1 MRRFSAFSS
10 LHSFFPHFFNTVEPL
25 YNEVLGTMKITL
37 LYQVSCYIRVKKQ
50 RNIKSW
56 DQQIDLVI
64 RGFCYIR
71 PLYNEVP
78 LYHQYL
84 SLEGLC
90 VPVTRKQTG
99 SHSFPFCSAFILYA
113 YLMPFTVWPLADA
126 GCFAGCALGGASQT
140 QNIVSMV
147 TAPHAPGGLSVSV
160 RTQGFMSHSLPD
172 SSHIQAFSS
181 LCLFIYRILFVFK
194 SAVQCPLNNYWI
206 AFINSVYIVHFSLCP
221 FSFRYLLSYLQISP
235 FLSLL
240 LLSLSFPSFFSSFFP
255 FLLHA
260 LPFIP
265 FPSILVF
272 SPSSIL
278 PFLCVMIMIIDLIFN
293 SVL

>member
-206 AFINSVYIVHFSLCP
+206 AFINSVYCSLT
-221 FSFRYLLSYLQISP
+221 SLLSMP
-235 FLSLL
+235 FFFPIPLILSANIAFPVTFAS
-240 LLSLSFPSFFSSFFP
+240 LSLSFLSFLFLFLLSFLFLFLLSISTPCSSLHSFP
-255 FLLHA
+255 FYL
-260 LPFIP
+260 
-265 FPSILVF
+265 SI
-272 SPSSIL
+272 
-278 PFLCVMIMIIDLIFN
+278 
-293 SVL
+293 